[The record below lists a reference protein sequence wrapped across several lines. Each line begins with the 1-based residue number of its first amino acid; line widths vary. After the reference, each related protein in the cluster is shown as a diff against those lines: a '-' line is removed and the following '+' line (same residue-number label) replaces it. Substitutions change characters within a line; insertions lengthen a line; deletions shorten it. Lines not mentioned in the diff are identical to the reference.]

1 MELRHRIEQA
11 LKEAIREKN
20 EDKRNA
26 IRLLLTAVKNKE
38 KELKR
43 PPNETEIQQ
52 LIATQIKQRKESVEQ
67 YERAGRRDLAAKE
80 EAETAILRAFLPEAL
95 TPEELTR
102 LIADAIKEADAHS
115 PKDMGKVMKIL
126 MPKIAGRADG
136 KQVNELVRAQLGVS

>member
-1 MELRHRIEQA
+1 MELRHRIDQA

-67 YERAGRRDLAAKE
+67 YERAGRADLAAKE

-95 TPEELTR
+95 APEELTR

-115 PKDMGKVMKIL
+115 PKEMGKVMKIL

-136 KQVNELVRAQLGVS
+136 KQVNELVRAQLGAS